1 MQGAGKARP
10 WVEKAQ
16 AEYTVLVDK
25 YDYLGEQFDFNYV
38 PLTILFDEEGRMVQ
52 GARPANIHNENQV
65 SALEE
70 WIKNGENSF
79 LAASAMRS
87 SGFASPE
94 ARKLFWQGV
103 ALLDEDGRDEE
114 ALPVLKKALELDPD
128 NWLIRKQIW
137 AVEHPEKFYEGD
149 IDTAWQRE
157 VMRSKK

>member
-1 MQGAGKARP
+1 M
-10 WVEKAQ
+10 EKAQ

-25 YDYLGEQFDFNYV
+25 YDYLGGQFDFNYI

-79 LAASAMRS
+79 LAASASESGAGTSAMRS

-137 AVEHPEKFYEGD
+137 VVEHPEKFYEGD